1 MWFSEE
7 ILVVGGGLSSIV
19 LGVFSSI
26 NGSVVR
32 RRPNTGFAKATAVPV
47 GLSVAVISAA
57 SRLVADPEALTLAWH
72 LQCVP
77 QPCPHVGAGWPSQAP

>member
-1 MWFSEE
+1 M
-7 ILVVGGGLSSIV
+7 SSIV

-32 RRPNTGFAKATAVPV
+32 RRPNAGFAKATAVPV

-57 SRLVADPEALTLAWH
+57 SRLVADPEALRTCSAY
-72 LQCVP
+72 
-77 QPCPHVGAGWPSQAP
+77 PSPARTWERGGPPRHPER